1 MIITLTMNPTIDA
14 SANVENVAPEHKLR
28 CHGLHHEPGGGGINV
43 SRAIK
48 RLGGMSKALYPS
60 GGHNGQKLQDL
71 LSEENME
78 HETIP
83 VSGLTRENLTIFEES
98 GGQQYRFNMPGAQL
112 SEKEWK
118 NCLDRIETALPDVNY
133 IVASG
138 SLPPGV
144 PEDFYARICR
154 VGHKRDIP
162 VIIDTHGIP
171 LRLAV
176 KEGCFLIKPNM
187 REMDLLT
194 DEKIETEDAL
204 VRQADSM
211 IRQGRCQVIVISL
224 GPAGVILMSQEGCH
238 KLRAPTV
245 PIQSKVGAGDSM
257 VAGICIG
264 LQKKFSLYDT
274 VLMGV
279 AAGSAAVMTPGTEL
293 CRAEDAKKLYQSMK
307 TNKTGR

>member
-1 MIITLTMNPTIDA
+1 MLITLTMNPTIDA
-14 SANVENVAPEHKLR
+14 SANVKNVAPEHKLR
-28 CHGLHHEPGGGGINV
+28 CYNLFHEPGGGGINV

-48 RLGGMSKALYPS
+48 RLGGTSKAVYPA
-60 GGHNGQKLQDL
+60 GGHNGQKLQEL
-71 LSEENME
+71 LSRENMD
-78 HETIP
+78 HTPIP
-83 VSGLTRENLTIFEES
+83 ASGLTRENLTIFEES
-98 GGQQYRFNMPGAQL
+98 GGQQYRFNMPGAHV

-118 NCLDRIETALPDVNY
+118 NCLTSIETTTPKAKY

-144 PEDFYARICR
+144 PDDFYARICR
-154 VGHKRDIP
+154 LGRKQDIP
-162 VIIDTHGIP
+162 VIIDTHGNP

-187 REMDLLT
+187 REMNLLT
-194 DEKIETEDAL
+194 DQNIETEDDL
-204 VRQADSM
+204 VGLASSI
-211 IRQGRCQVIVISL
+211 IRQGRCRVIVISL
-224 GPAGVILMSQEGCH
+224 GPAGVILMTKEGCQ
-238 KLRAPTV
+238 KVRAPTV

-264 LQKKFSLYDT
+264 LQKEFPLYDA

-293 CRAEDAKKLYQSMK
+293 CRKPDTDRLYQALK
-307 TNKTGR
+307 NE